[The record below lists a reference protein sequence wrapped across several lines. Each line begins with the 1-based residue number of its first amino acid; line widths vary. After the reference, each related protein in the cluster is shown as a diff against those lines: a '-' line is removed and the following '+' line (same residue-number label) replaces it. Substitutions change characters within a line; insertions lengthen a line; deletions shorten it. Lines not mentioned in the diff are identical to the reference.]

1 MNELQ
6 IFAFGDNLVRTV
18 QKDGEPWWIARDVCA
33 VLGLGNPRTSL
44 ALLEED
50 EKDVHIMD
58 TPGGPQE
65 MTTISES
72 GLYSLIFRSRKA
84 EAKTFRRWVTHE
96 VLPALRRT
104 GVYSMSRGNSPA
116 ERIRGLIEEFGQYID
131 KPSMG
136 KLVLAAA
143 NSIMPIQM
151 PQKGHRGTGTT
162 QTVWLPLV
170 REFIE
175 VSGKVV
181 KDPKAFVPRNTFAF
195 VFREWSRGRAE
206 IKGLPVVTNQTVSAC
221 VSMLGIG
228 TRASHKFA
236 RVWTGIRLANDPGE
250 VPLWTD
256 KIEEAD
262 S

>member
-1 MNELQ
+1 MRELQ

-33 VLGLGNPRTSL
+33 VLGLDVNSGARNL
-44 ALLEED
+44 DDD
-50 EKDVHIMD
+50 EKGLHIMQ

-72 GLYSLIFRSRKA
+72 GLYNLIFRSRKA
-84 EAKTFRRWVTHE
+84 EAKAFRRWVTHE

-104 GVYSMSRGNSPA
+104 GVYSMSQGNSPA

-206 IKGLPVVTNQTVSAC
+206 IEGLPVVTNQTVSAC

-236 RVWTGIRLANDPGE
+236 RVWTGIRLVNDPGE

-256 KIEEAD
+256 RIGEAD